1 MILRYTILINFSLDD
16 DVKADLFFAILS
28 IICLNVDLPYF
39 NSLILLYVIKL
50 SVTLQV
56 NNINT

>member
-1 MILRYTILINFSLDD
+1 MDFISDE
-16 DVKADLFFAILS
+16 DVKSDLGFAIISLV
-28 IICLNVDLPYF
+28 CLNVDIPYF

-56 NNINT
+56 PPLS